1 MRNRSFIILL
11 ILHGIVLIL
20 IGVYITYIQISPLK
34 ERLTSITKNFQ
45 DKSEYKKY
53 NQPEK
58 QSEKIKTVVEPIIS
72 SEQPIFT
79 SNIQFAPRAN
89 TSTIEKLPTTSNT
102 IVWKYNDTPFG
113 YDVQTNYNVQKIQL
127 LSLPVINIP
136 LLKDSQTSPL
146 RKRIPF
152 VIRTKKKVTTTE
164 KWFGRIRVAGE
175 YMKPSRLS
183 ILKSINVADVEPVN

>member
-89 TSTIEKLPTTSNT
+89 TSAIEKLPTTSNT
-102 IVWKYNDTPFG
+102 IAWKYNDTPFG
-113 YDVQTNYNVQKIQL
+113 YDVQTNY
-127 LSLPVINIP
+127 
-136 LLKDSQTSPL
+136 
-146 RKRIPF
+146 
-152 VIRTKKKVTTTE
+152 
-164 KWFGRIRVAGE
+164 
-175 YMKPSRLS
+175 
-183 ILKSINVADVEPVN
+183 